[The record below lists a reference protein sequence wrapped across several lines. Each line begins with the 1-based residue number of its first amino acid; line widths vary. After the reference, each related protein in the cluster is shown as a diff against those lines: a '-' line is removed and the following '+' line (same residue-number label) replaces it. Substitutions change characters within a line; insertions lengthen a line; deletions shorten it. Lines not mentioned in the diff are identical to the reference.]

1 MKAPA
6 SNPSD
11 LVELAESL
19 RQEGRHAEALNE
31 VERCLEQNP
40 KHPRAV
46 LLHGR
51 LLYQKGN
58 ILQALET
65 LRPLGSML
73 GQDEG
78 LKAITTSLERLWHER
93 NVQTEPAFVTETM
106 AGLLTQQGYLL
117 EAMKIYRRLFLVSG
131 REERLWERIL
141 FLREQLAREGSR
153 KTRKEKI
160 TEDLEEWDR
169 WIQEQRRGN

>member
-6 SNPSD
+6 SNLSD

-40 KHPRAV
+40 KHPRAI
-46 LLHGR
+46 LLCGR
-51 LLYQKGN
+51 LLYQEGK

-65 LRPLGSML
+65 LRPLGFML

-78 LKAITTSLERLWHER
+78 LKAITTSLGRLWQER

-117 EAMKIYRRLFLVSG
+117 EATKIYRRLFLVSG
-131 REERLWERIL
+131 
-141 FLREQLAREGSR
+141 
-153 KTRKEKI
+153 
-160 TEDLEEWDR
+160 
-169 WIQEQRRGN
+169 